1 MTRRRET
8 GRVFRVRTAGVAIRD
23 GCVLVHREE
32 QPSPWTNSALPG
44 GGVEMHET
52 SDAALVREFREELGV
67 DVRVGRLLWVA
78 DNRFV
83 QSGERWQ
90 EIGFYWEVLV
100 DASLASAGGETTRES
115 DTFFGGEARLQW
127 AWHPL
132 GRLSEIDLK
141 PSFLV
146 EGLRDLP
153 KSTRFLV
160 HGDAEIPTGP

>member
-1 MTRRRET
+1 MTRRRES
-8 GRVFRVRTAGVAIRD
+8 GRVFRVRAAGVAIRD

-67 DVRVGRLLWVA
+67 DVRVGRLLWVV
-78 DNRFV
+78 DNRFRHD
-83 QSGERWQ
+83 GEEWH

-100 DASLASAGGETTRES
+100 EPALAALGMGPTLDRDSWLGREC
-115 DTFFGGEARLQW
+115 RLHW

-132 GRLSEIDLK
+132 DRLAEIELR
-141 PSFLV
+141 PSLLV

-160 HGDAEIPTGP
+160 HGDAGIPTGP